1 MHNLAYLFF
10 RKKDYTMRFSIDCL
24 EIMASKDIVEANGNI
39 YKNLLTVEDF
49 DKSRLPKRFFFNDF
63 YEKEFGE
70 SGNLVLK
77 KEKKNCPNSF
87 YGENINIQAIVGKNG
102 AGKSSVLDL
111 MYVAINNFSYMFER
125 GNDRPGAA
133 DLYYVQNMYLNLY
146 FSIGDESYILSCN
159 GDKISLDDLVFEIDK
174 RDRVGFI
181 EKYDEKENK
190 YKGIPDAELSEK
202 LKNFFYTIVSN
213 YSLQSFISS
222 NYICKVYV
230 HKKDGEKQWDE
241 EYTSSWIDS
250 IFHKNDGYK
259 RSIVLNP
266 YRNYGKIDMETELEL
281 SKDRF
286 IALMIK
292 DKEIDDNY
300 SLEKINYNIAM
311 KKEDDLA
318 KYFAGIIPLECYK
331 NDPFV
336 KEGKIDQHHTL
347 ESFEKIARE
356 IRSVNPEDKS
366 FFMDYLE
373 NKLLSDGRFDC
384 IKGKCNVDLHTSSP
398 KVKKLCLLYLYK
410 KICQIVLRY
419 PEYSEYSQFSPYDKN
434 GKFLRSNSALT
445 KNQEEELLDKIN
457 QGKSHIEIKVQRA
470 INFLK
475 LEDAKI
481 ESLLVA
487 SEFDVKKYF
496 ELFPFNVE
504 SEKINDVIEHL
515 PPSIFEKNIVL
526 KNKKKKS
533 FVNYKKLS
541 SGEHQKYQ
549 NISTHLYHIMNLI
562 SVQNANEV
570 NRENRLAYKYINL
583 IFDEIEIC
591 FHPEYQRTFVNTLV
605 QMLIARK
612 INEECVINIF
622 LVTHS
627 PFILSDIPS
636 SNVLFLKE
644 GDQDYSE
651 KERRTFAENI
661 GEMFYDSFFMEYT
674 IGAFAEWKLKE
685 LVKWKQGVESK
696 IANEQEAKYI
706 MDCIGDSVIKS
717 LIDEVEPVGDV

>member
-1 MHNLAYLFF
+1 
-10 RKKDYTMRFSIDCL
+10 MRFSIDCL
-24 EIMASKDIVEANGNI
+24 EITASKSIVEENGGI
-39 YKNLLTVEDF
+39 YKNLLTVDDC
-49 DKSRLPKRFFFNDF
+49 DKSSSPKRFFFNDH

-70 SGNLVLK
+70 RGNLVLK
-77 KEKKNCPNSF
+77 NEKKGCPPESF
-87 YGENINIQAIVGKNG
+87 YGKNINIQAIVGKNG

-125 GNDRPGAA
+125 GNNRPGAA
-133 DLYYVQNMYLNLY
+133 DLYYVQNVYLNLY
-146 FSIGDESYILSCN
+146 FSIGDESHVLSCN

-174 RDRVGFI
+174 RDRDGFI

-190 YKGIPDAELSEK
+190 YKGIPDAELPEK

-222 NYICKVYV
+222 NYECDAYI
-230 HKKDGEKQWDE
+230 HKKDGDNQWDE
-241 EYTSSWIDS
+241 KCECSWIDS

-292 DKEIDDNY
+292 DKEIDDTY
-300 SLEKINYNIAM
+300 SLEKINYSIAM

-318 KYFAGIIPLECYK
+318 RYFARIIPLECFE
-331 NDPFV
+331 NDSYVNEKRPD
-336 KEGKIDQHHTL
+336 IDEEHTL
-347 ESFEKIARE
+347 ESFEKEAQE
-356 IRSVNPEDKS
+356 IRSTNIEDKS
-366 FFMDYLE
+366 FFLDYLE
-373 NKLLSDGRFDC
+373 NKILGDKRFDC
-384 IKGKCNVDLHTSSP
+384 IKRKCSMSLLVTSP
-398 KVKKLCLLYLYK
+398 REKKLCLLYLYK

-445 KNQEEELLDKIN
+445 KKQEDDLLDKIN

-481 ESLLVA
+481 ESLFTA
-487 SEFDVKKYF
+487 SEFDEKKYF
-496 ELFPFNVE
+496 ELFPFIVE
-504 SEKINDVIEHL
+504 NKKLDDVIEHL
-515 PPSIFEKNIVL
+515 PPSIFKKNIVL
-526 KNKKKKS
+526 KNKKKNT
-533 FVNYKKLS
+533 FVDYKKLS

-562 SVQNANEV
+562 SVQKANEV
-570 NRENRLAYKYINL
+570 NHENRLAYKYINL

-591 FHPEYQRTFVNTLV
+591 FHPEYQRTFVNALR
-605 QMLIARK
+605 QMLEVRK
-612 INEECVINIF
+612 INEKCVINIF

-651 KERRTFAENI
+651 KKRRTFAENI

-685 LVKWKQGVESK
+685 LVKWKQKVESK